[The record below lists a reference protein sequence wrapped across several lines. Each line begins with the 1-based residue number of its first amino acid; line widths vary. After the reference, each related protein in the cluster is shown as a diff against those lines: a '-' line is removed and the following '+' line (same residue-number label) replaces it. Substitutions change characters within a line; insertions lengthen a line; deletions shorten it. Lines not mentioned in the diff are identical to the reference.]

1 MLLEVPSMKR
11 LTRVPFNA
19 DYTQLRSAL
28 DRVDPDA
35 FANIHRELTAR
46 FNGREIDTAGW
57 IPGALWQGTP
67 WFPIYIAAGQDQD
80 LAAKFFGQIVWQ
92 VVNGPS
98 RQLEFRAVRAERG
111 AYRQ

>member
-67 WFPIYIAAGQDQD
+67 WFPIYIAAGQESRFGSQVFWADR
-80 LAAKFFGQIVWQ
+80 LASGQWTIQTAGVP
-92 VVNGPS
+92 GGTS
-98 RQLEFRAVRAERG
+98 
-111 AYRQ
+111 